1 MTDQSIEFL
10 TDVGNKLSAEVARLE
25 AECASRDKVL
35 EEFKKA
41 EGQLASWLGESH
53 AYMNLLLGWMER
65 AQGNIPPEFRELV
78 TKARKNLTL
87 QQDALFKEYGD
98 WNKPGEN

>member
-35 EEFKKA
+35 EEFKKS
-41 EGQLASWLGESH
+41 ERTLAGWLGDSH
-53 AYMNLLLGWMER
+53 AYLELLLGWMER
-65 AQGNIPPEFRELV
+65 AQGNIPPELRKLI
-78 TKARKNLTL
+78 TKARENLTL
-87 QQDALFKEYGD
+87 QQNELFKNYGD
-98 WNKPGEN
+98 WNNPGEN

>member
-41 EGQLASWLGESH
+41 EGKLACWLGDSH
-53 AYMNLLLGWMER
+53 AYLSLLLDWMER

-78 TKARKNLTL
+78 TRARENLTL
-87 QQDALFKEYGD
+87 QQNALFKDYGD